1 MEENLGAFEEKRNE
15 AAETAE
21 SAGKGGKHLAKG
33 GKRGWA
39 FAGIALGVL
48 AAAYLGL
55 CAYATLSGT
64 IYPNTTVGGVDYG
77 GMTEEQA
84 AAELTRRVIDAQSA
98 RLDFAVMEG
107 VSCEVIAGVALGDIP
122 ADIDC
127 RKAADTLARVHSAK
141 GDGFFKSGAGFLFSL
156 FTEPEESI
164 VSEEPFCS
172 ASEPVLDALECEPV
186 EFAIALTTEN
196 EISVTK
202 SRDGRHIPDREQAR
216 RVIGDA
222 LRGAYLADG
231 DLNADGKITTE
242 DVTRLLARIF

>member
-39 FAGIALGVL
+39 IAGIALGVL

-64 IYPNTTVGGVDYG
+64 IYSNTTVGGVDYG

-98 RLDFAVMEG
+98 RLDFAVM
-107 VSCEVIAGVALGDIP
+107 
-122 ADIDC
+122 
-127 RKAADTLARVHSAK
+127 AAR
-141 GDGFFKSGAGFLFSL
+141 
-156 FTEPEESI
+156 
-164 VSEEPFCS
+164 
-172 ASEPVLDALECEPV
+172 
-186 EFAIALTTEN
+186 
-196 EISVTK
+196 
-202 SRDGRHIPDREQAR
+202 
-216 RVIGDA
+216 
-222 LRGAYLADG
+222 
-231 DLNADGKITTE
+231 
-242 DVTRLLARIF
+242 

>member
-39 FAGIALGVL
+39 IAGIALGVL

-84 AAELTRRVIDAQSA
+84 AAELTLSVGLSF
-98 RLDFAVMEG
+98 LPG
-107 VSCEVIAGVALGDIP
+107 LS
-122 ADIDC
+122 
-127 RKAADTLARVHSAK
+127 LARNSDAN
-141 GDGFFKSGAGFLFSL
+141 GFFMESSCCYSPFPVFRSWQLLQRGCQLFS
-156 FTEPEESI
+156 SQ
-164 VSEEPFCS
+164 
-172 ASEPVLDALECEPV
+172 
-186 EFAIALTTEN
+186 
-196 EISVTK
+196 K
-202 SRDGRHIPDREQAR
+202 R
-216 RVIGDA
+216 
-222 LRGAYLADG
+222 LRSPRWGM
-231 DLNADGKITTE
+231 I
-242 DVTRLLARIF
+242 